1 MTERWVF
8 EADTPTTRR
17 RCTINESEFR
27 CRVVLAEL
35 AELWLRSASTKRWGY
50 NTACAAAVAVRG
62 FVRFLDASD
71 LKSTTSLRGPADDL
85 ASVLV
90 AWRTTLREK
99 GSKNHAH
106 TIFALLERA
115 YFENPDLQPEL
126 QLLATRRR
134 GDYSGKA
141 STPIDEYSNAERLR
155 QQRAAAEDIARAEL
169 RIERGARL
177 YDSSPTI
184 RKLFAL
190 ARREPSPRAVAAELR
205 RHPRLVAEIEAITGY
220 DMSNSAHDA
229 VSALAALLGPT
240 RSEMFSL
247 RLLVQWGTGIAPE
260 QVREC
265 RIVDLIFGDTGVHWR
280 TEKKRANKTIDMSF
294 SGHESWRV
302 AGLLSRG
309 IAMTARFR
317 EMQDSDYLFIAFS
330 VMKTEIP
337 TLRIDVVRTR
347 HPAMVDWAKHHRL
360 SLSTPHDLR
369 RIRKAFVAVRA
380 GVAPTTDQIKHI
392 DHTMST
398 FEHHYDGTTTS
409 KTLAGI
415 VIVRAQNRL
424 VEHLPSRRAKVVPI
438 ASENV
443 VADATAAAEIRGL
456 ADQVSHRSCAERSL
470 SASSCSAPQN
480 GPFSEP
486 GEWCGAAPF
495 ACMLCPNAVIFEDH
509 APQLLL
515 LRESLVEQQFALRP
529 DEYAKQVFPFV
540 SAVDGYLEQMDA
552 TTLANARASI
562 ADDAER
568 FVVPLVGRIAL

>member
-8 EADTPTTRR
+8 EADTATARR
-17 RCTINESEFR
+17 RCTINEGEFR

-35 AELWLRSASTKRWGY
+35 AELWLRSASAKGWGY
-50 NTACAAAVAVRG
+50 NTASAAATAVRG

-71 LKSTTSLRGPADDL
+71 LKATTSLRGPTDGL

-90 AWRTTLREK
+90 DWRTALREK
-99 GSKNHAH
+99 GSKNHAN

-115 YFENPDLQPEL
+115 YFEAPDLQPEL

-141 STPIDEYSNAERLR
+141 TTPLDEYSNAERLH
-155 QQRAAAEDIARAEL
+155 QQRAASEDIRRAEL

-184 RKLFAL
+184 RELFAI
-190 ARREPSPRAVAAELR
+190 ARREPSPKAVAAELR
-205 RHPRLVAEIEAITGY
+205 RHPSLVAEIEAITGY
-220 DMSNSAHDA
+220 DMSSSAHVA

-247 RLLVQWGTGIAPE
+247 RLLVQWATGIAPE

-265 RIVDLIFGDTGVHWR
+265 RVDDLIFGDAGVHWR
-280 TEKKRANKTIDMSF
+280 SEKRRANKTIDMSF
-294 SGHESWRV
+294 EGHESWKV
-302 AGLLSRG
+302 SGLLARG

-317 EMQDSDYLFIAFS
+317 EMQHSDFLFIAFS
-330 VMKTEIP
+330 IMKKKIP
-337 TLRIDVVRTR
+337 TLRIDVVGKR

-380 GVAPTTDQIKHI
+380 GVAPTSDQLKHI

-409 KTLAGI
+409 RTLAGL

-424 VEHLPSRRAKVVPI
+424 VEHLSSRRAKVLPVASDTVTTDITAPI
-438 ASENV
+438 
-443 VADATAAAEIRGL
+443 EIRDL
-456 ADQVSHRSCAERSL
+456 AHEVSNRSATEKSL
-470 SASSCSAPQN
+470 GASACSAPQE
-480 GPFSEP
+480 GPFAEL

-515 LRESLVEQQFALRP
+515 MRESLFEQQFVLRP
-529 DEYAKQVFPFV
+529 DEYAHQVFPFV
-540 SAVDGYLEQMDA
+540 AAVDGYVEQMDA
-552 TTLANARASI
+552 TTLANAQASI
-562 ADDAER
+562 ADGTER
-568 FVVPLVGRIAL
+568 FVAPLARRIAL